1 MLSSY
6 KPTKVSHSGVRWERS
21 VSKWKGIGLPWVY
34 SASLWQAEIALL
46 FSRSE
51 DMDNSWCLPS
61 FPQNP
66 FERENAWNLMETDR
80 SKKVVMFILQM
91 AKNSFQNFTL
101 SFKVKFNVKYRINI
115 WTVALCNIYFCWL
128 NINSAFCHHQRRLI
142 YNKAL
147 LAKCNLFLFNYKM
160 TSQM

>member
-1 MLSSY
+1 
-6 KPTKVSHSGVRWERS
+6 
-21 VSKWKGIGLPWVY
+21 
-34 SASLWQAEIALL
+34 
-46 FSRSE
+46 
-51 DMDNSWCLPS
+51 MDNSWCLPS

-101 SFKVKFNVKYRINI
+101 SFKVKFNVKYHINI

-147 LAKCNLFLFNYKM
+147 LAKCNLFSFQLQNDITNVVINNFLIIIIVCLSICWIAKIWFSNFVCW
-160 TSQM
+160 